1 MITIETLRERPLSY
15 SSIKEFAKSPR
26 HYINYINAKRE
37 PSKEMNFGSM
47 IHALLMYP
55 RVFNDS
61 FAVCPDIDRRTKEG
75 KLAWENFQSSAEGKI
90 VVSESELSEANS
102 IIDMAL
108 SRLQVKNTVENC
120 HTFELEFRTEVS
132 GLPFRGFV
140 DGLSNNYILE
150 VKTMSD
156 ASPQN
161 ITKEFYNRKY
171 HIQAGL
177 YNLVYNLPVKYI
189 ILETKSPY
197 NYMVADATEDYIKA
211 GQDELY
217 KLIDR
222 FKQCIDMEAF
232 DAGYQFNLDKIFE
245 VGLPA
250 WVK

>member
-1 MITIETLRERPLSY
+1 MITIETLTQRPLSY

-47 IHALLMYP
+47 VHALLMYP
-55 RVFNDS
+55 GVFNET

-75 KLAWENFQSSAEGKI
+75 KQAWESFQSSAEGKL
-90 VVSESELSEANS
+90 VVSESDMSEANS
-102 IIDMAL
+102 IVDMAL
-108 SRLQVKNTVENC
+108 SKVQVKPAVEQC
-120 HTFELEFRTEVS
+120 HTFELEFRTEVN

-140 DGLSNNYILE
+140 DGLSNDYILE

-177 YNLVYNLPVKYI
+177 YNLVYQLPVKYI

-197 NYMVADATEDYIKA
+197 NYMVADATEGYIKA
-211 GQDELY
+211 GQDELFS
-217 KLIDR
+217 LIER
-222 FKQCIDMEAF
+222 FKQCMEMDAF
-232 DAGYQFNLDKIFE
+232 DSGYQFNLDKIFE
-245 VGLPA
+245 VGLPS

>member
-26 HYINYINAKRE
+26 HYISYINAKRE

-47 IHALLMYP
+47 IHTLLMYP
-55 RVFNDS
+55 GVFNDN
-61 FAVCPDIDRRTKEG
+61 FAVCPDIDRRTKDG
-75 KLAWENFQSSAEGKI
+75 KLAWENFQASAEGKI

-108 SRLQVKNTVENC
+108 ARVQVKPAVEQC
-120 HTFELEFRTEVS
+120 HTFELEFRTEVN

-140 DGLSNNYILE
+140 DGLSNDYILE

-177 YNLVYNLPVKYI
+177 YNLVYQLPVRYI

-197 NYMVADATEDYIKA
+197 NYMVADATDKYIKA
-211 GQDELY
+211 GQDELF
-217 KLIDR
+217 KITDR
-222 FKQCIDMEAF
+222 FKDCMMMNSFEL
-232 DAGYQFNLDKIFE
+232 GYQFNLDNIFE
-245 VGLPA
+245 VDLPA